1 MKNPLHPFIC
11 IHLNSAELV
20 TLNLFMP
27 LLLLGSIYSAAEIH
41 KNSKVSQAELISEI
55 CTAFGLTVIDI
66 VECNKLCSR

>member
-1 MKNPLHPFIC
+1 MENLLHPFIR
-11 IHLNSAELV
+11 IHLSSAELV

-27 LLLLGSIYSAAEIH
+27 LLLLDSIYSAAEIY
-41 KNSKVSQAELISEI
+41 KNSKLSQAELISEI

>member
-1 MKNPLHPFIC
+1 MENLLHPFIR
-11 IHLNSAELV
+11 IHLSSAELV

-27 LLLLGSIYSAAEIH
+27 LLLLGSIYSAAEIYKH
-41 KNSKVSQAELISEI
+41 SKLSQAELISEI